1 MDFNLRPWNKRD
13 VESLIKY
20 GNNPHITRFMSDG
33 FSTLFTVEKAT
44 AFIELANSGND
55 KLYRT
60 IEINGEASGG
70 IGVMI
75 QTDIYRKNAELG
87 YWLAEPYWGNGIIS
101 RAIPLIVEKAFQTFD
116 INRVYATPFATNNA
130 SQKVL
135 EKAGFKLEACHEKK
149 VFRDGEYID
158 ELVYVLLRSI

>member
-1 MDFNLRPWNKRD
+1 MDFKLRPWNIND
-13 VESLIKY
+13 VGNLIKY
-20 GNNPHITRFMSDG
+20 GNNPNITRFMSDG

-44 AFIELANSGND
+44 AFIEFANSGHD

-75 QTDIYRKNAELG
+75 QNDIYRKNAELG
-87 YWLAEPYWGNGIIS
+87 YWLAEPFWGNGIVS
-101 RAIPLIVEKAFQTFD
+101 RAIPLIVEEAFQTFD
-116 INRVYATPFATNNA
+116 INRIYATPFSTNKA

-135 EKAGFKLEACHEKK
+135 ERTGFKLEACHEKK
-149 VFRDGEYID
+149 VFRGGEYID
-158 ELVYVLLRSI
+158 ELVYVLLR